1 MAVTRVPLTATTRLV
16 AVIGDPIAHSRS
28 PLMHNAAFRALGL
41 DFAYGAF
48 RVRADDVGAA
58 VAAVRA
64 LGLAGLNV
72 TIPHKQAVLPH
83 LDVLSPVARLTGA
96 VNTIVN
102 RDGVL
107 HGDNTDVPGLSRALD
122 EAGLAPRARLAIVLG
137 AGGSARATVVALG
150 RRVRTVVVAARRPE
164 QARTLVG
171 ELSSGLRARLVV
183 VPLDGLAA
191 AGGPAVAQHLAAAD
205 VVVNTTPVGM
215 HGEPFLPFAFAATP
229 AGCLFYDLVYTERVT
244 PFLAAA
250 RRARRRGVNGLGMLL
265 HQGAV
270 AFEHWTGVKAP
281 VEVMRRALRSAVASG
296 KAAAPSSGRSPARAR
311 AARPAARR
319 R

>member
-1 MAVTRVPLTATTRLV
+1 MTATRVPLAATTRIV

-48 RVRADDVGAA
+48 RVRPDDVGAA

-72 TIPHKQAVLPH
+72 TIPHKQAVIPH
-83 LDVLSPVARLTGA
+83 LDVLSPVARATGA

-107 HGDNTDVPGLSRALD
+107 RGDNTDVPGLSLALD
-122 EAGLAPRARLAIVLG
+122 ESGLAPRAKLAIVLG
-137 AGGSARATVVALG
+137 AGGSARATVVALA
-150 RRVRTVVVAARRPE
+150 RRTRTVVVAARRAE
-164 QARTLVG
+164 QARALLD
-171 ELSSGLRARLVV
+171 ELGPVVRARLLAVR
-183 VPLDGLAA
+183 LDALADA
-191 AGGPAVAQHLAAAD
+191 RGSAAQHLAAAD
-205 VVVNTTPVGM
+205 VVLNTTPVGM
-215 HGEPFLPFAFAATP
+215 HGEPFLPFAFAATS
-229 AGCLFYDLVYTERVT
+229 AGCLFYDLVYTARVT

-250 RRARRRGVNGLGMLL
+250 HRARRRGVNGLGMLL

-270 AFEHWTGVKAP
+270 AFELWTGVSP
-281 VEVMRRALRSAVASG
+281 PLEVMRRALRSAA
-296 KAAAPSSGRSPARAR
+296 SPARAPATS
-311 AARPAARR
+311 AARPERARPASPRR

>member
-1 MAVTRVPLTATTRLV
+1 MPVARVPLTATTRIV

-28 PLMHNAAFRALGL
+28 PLMHNAAFRALDL
-41 DFAYGAF
+41 PFAYCAF
-48 RVRADDVGAA
+48 RVVPDEVGAA

-72 TIPHKQAVLPH
+72 TIPHKQAVIPH
-83 LDVLSPVARLTGA
+83 LDALAPVAKLTGA

-122 EAGLAPRARLAIVLG
+122 EAGLAPRAKLALVLG
-137 AGGSARATVVALG
+137 AGGSARAAVVALA
-150 RRVRTVVVAARRPE
+150 RRSRTVVVAARRE
-164 QARTLVG
+164 AQARKLID
-171 ELSSGLRARLVV
+171 ELAAGVRARLEVAPLADFG
-183 VPLDGLAA
+183 VPRGAA
-191 AGGPAVAQHLAAAD
+191 ATLLARAD

-215 HGEPFLPFAFAATP
+215 HGEDFLPFAFAATGP
-229 AGCLFYDLVYTERVT
+229 DCLFYDLVYTERAT

-250 RRARRRGVNGLGMLL
+250 RRARRRGANGLGMLL

-270 AFEHWTGVKAP
+270 AFELWTGVAPP
-281 VEVMRRALRSAVASG
+281 VEVMRRALRSA
-296 KAAAPSSGRSPARAR
+296 APRRSPRS
-311 AARPAARR
+311 
-319 R
+319 

>member
-1 MAVTRVPLTATTRLV
+1 MAVTRVPLTATTRIV

-28 PLMHNAAFRALGL
+28 PVMHNAAFRALDL

-48 RVRADDVGAA
+48 RVRPGDVGAA

-72 TIPHKQAVLPH
+72 TIPHKQAVIPH
-83 LDVLSPVARLTGA
+83 LDRLSPVARLTGA

-122 EAGLAPRARLAIVLG
+122 EAGLAPRAKTAIVLG
-137 AGGSARATVVALG
+137 AGGSARAAVVALAK
-150 RRVRTVVVAARRPE
+150 RSRTVVIAARRAE
-164 QARTLVG
+164 QARALLD
-171 ELSSGLRARLVV
+171 ELGPGVRARLIA
-183 VPLDGLAA
+183 VPLGDFADA
-191 AGGPAVAQHLAAAD
+191 RDPAVAAHLAAAD
-205 VVVNTTPVGM
+205 VVVNSTPVGM

-229 AGCLFYDLVYTERVT
+229 KGCLFYDLVYTERVT

-270 AFEHWTGVKAP
+270 AFEQWTAATAP

-296 KAAAPSSGRSPARAR
+296 KAGGGAPRTAPARRSPAR
-311 AARPAARR
+311 RR
-319 R
+319 

>member
-1 MAVTRVPLTATTRLV
+1 MAVTRVPLTATTRIV

-48 RVRADDVGAA
+48 RVRPDDVGAA

-72 TIPHKQAVLPH
+72 TIPHKQAVIAH
-83 LDVLSPVARLTGA
+83 LDALSPVARLTGA

-107 HGDNTDVPGLSRALD
+107 HGDNTDVPGLARALD
-122 EAGLAPRARLAIVLG
+122 EAGLAPRAKVAIVLG
-137 AGGSARATVVALG
+137 AGGSARATVVALA
-150 RRVRTVVVAARRPE
+150 RRARSVVIAARRLE
-164 QARTLVG
+164 QAEKLIA
-171 ELSSGLRARLVV
+171 ELAPGVRARLVA
-183 VPLDGLAA
+183 VPLAGLADAKNSA
-191 AGGPAVAQHLAAAD
+191 AAAHLAAAD
-205 VVVNTTPVGM
+205 VVLNTTPVGM
-215 HGEPFLPFAFAATP
+215 RGEAFLPFAFAATRP
-229 AGCLFYDLVYTERVT
+229 GCLFYDLVYTERLT
-244 PFLAAA
+244 PFLAGA

-270 AFEHWTGVKAP
+270 AFEQWTGARAP
-281 VEVMRRALRSAVASG
+281 VEVMRRALRSAVAPGGSAG
-296 KAAAPSSGRSPARAR
+296 ALTSSARSRRTAPP
-311 AARPAARR
+311 RR
-319 R
+319 

>member
-1 MAVTRVPLTATTRLV
+1 MAVARVPLTATTRLV

-122 EAGLAPRARLAIVLG
+122 EAGLRPRARLAIVLG

-171 ELSSGLRARLVV
+171 ELAPGLRARLVV
-183 VPLDGLAA
+183 APLESLADADGPAA
-191 AGGPAVAQHLAAAD
+191 AHLAAAE

-250 RRARRRGVNGLGMLL
+250 RRARRRGVTGLGMLL

-270 AFEHWTGVKAP
+270 AFEHWTGTKAP
-281 VEVMRRALRSAVASG
+281 VEVMRRALRSAVPSG
-296 KAAAPSSGRSPARAR
+296 KAAAAASRPRSPRAR
-311 AARPAARR
+311 TSRPAARR

>member
-28 PLMHNAAFRALGL
+28 PLMHNAAFAALGL

-48 RVRADDVGAA
+48 RVRPADVGAA

-64 LGLAGLNV
+64 LDLAGLNV
-72 TIPHKQAVLPH
+72 TIPHKQAVIAH
-83 LDVLSPVARLTGA
+83 LDALSPVARLTGA

-122 EAGLAPRARLAIVLG
+122 EAGLASRAKLAIVLG
-137 AGGSARATVVALG
+137 AGGSARAAVVALA
-150 RRVRTVVVAARRPE
+150 RRARTVVIAARRAE
-164 QARTLVG
+164 QSQALID
-171 ELSSGLRARLVV
+171 ELGPGVRARLLS
-183 VPLDGLAA
+183 VPLGALAEADGPAA
-191 AGGPAVAQHLAAAD
+191 AQLAIAD
-205 VVVNTTPVGM
+205 VVVNSTPVGM
-215 HGEPFLPFAFAATP
+215 KGEPFLPFAFAATP
-229 AGCLFYDLVYTERVT
+229 AHCLFYDLVYTERAT
-244 PFLAAA
+244 PFLACA

-270 AFEHWTGVKAP
+270 AFEQWTGVAAP
-281 VEVMRRALRSAVASG
+281 IDVMRRALRTTAAAG
-296 KAAAPSSGRSPARAR
+296 KAAAQARPQTPARR
-311 AARPAARR
+311 TVRSRR
-319 R
+319 

>member
-1 MAVTRVPLTATTRLV
+1 MAVTRVPLTATTRIV

-48 RVRADDVGAA
+48 RVRPDDVGAA

-72 TIPHKQAVLPH
+72 TIPHKQAVIPF

-96 VNTIVN
+96 VNTVVN

-122 EAGLAPRARLAIVLG
+122 EAGLAARARLAIVLG
-137 AGGSARATVVALG
+137 AGGSARATVVALA
-150 RRVRTVVVAARRPE
+150 RRARTVVVAARRGE
-164 QARTLVG
+164 QARALLD
-171 ELSSGLRARLVV
+171 ELGPGVRARLVA
-183 VPLDGLAA
+183 VPLESLAA
-191 AGGPAVAQHLAAAD
+191 GDGPSAAYLGAAD

-229 AGCLFYDLVYTERVT
+229 ASCLFYDLVYTERVT

-250 RRARRRGVNGLGMLL
+250 RRAHRRGVNGLGMLL

-270 AFEHWTGVKAP
+270 AFEHWTGTKAP
-281 VEVMRRALRSAVASG
+281 VEVMRRALRSAVPSVRAH
-296 KAAAPSSGRSPARAR
+296 APSARRGAARAR
-311 AARPAARR
+311 SSRPAPRR